1 MLILGI
7 DPGTTRIGYS
17 LIKKTPKDLELIE
30 CGVYTTKATDMQGRL
45 SSLAKNLRKTLKNFS
60 PDLIAME
67 RIFFFKNKKTA
78 FEIAQAVGVM
88 TLLSAQFKITQ
99 VQYTPLEIKQ
109 TITGYGLSE
118 KEEVAAE
125 VFKILRIKKLEGYDD
140 MTDAIAITLTAI
152 CRFYYKN
159 KSFYE
164 ELNSKSNKKIKKGR
178 LNKK

>member
-17 LIKKTPKDLELIE
+17 LIKKTPRDLELIE
-30 CGVYTTKATDMQGRL
+30 CGVYTTTATDMPGRL
-45 SSLAKNLRKTLKNFS
+45 SSLSENLKKTLKKFS
-60 PDLIAME
+60 PDLVAME

-78 FEIAQAVGVM
+78 FEVAQAVGVM
-88 TLLSAQFKITQ
+88 TLLSAQFKIVQ

-118 KEEVAAE
+118 KEEVAKE
-125 VFKILRIKKLEGYDD
+125 VFKILRIKKLEGFDD
-140 MTDAIAITLTAI
+140 MTDALAITLTAI

-159 KSFYE
+159 KTFKETKPLKRSP
-164 ELNSKSNKKIKKGR
+164 K
-178 LNKK
+178 